1 MELVNP
7 SNEPMSDHQPVVDF
21 RKMNKRAIPPVDSLN
36 DLSEV
41 ELAENLGELFILN
54 QTLSGERSPEVS
66 IGGRTLQVYSPFKEI
81 RDTLYELRRA
91 GKPVRAIVE
100 FDTYRGNLQLV
111 IRDRTW
117 LKNN

>member
-1 MELVNP
+1 
-7 SNEPMSDHQPVVDF
+7 
-21 RKMNKRAIPPVDSLN
+21 
-36 DLSEV
+36 V
-41 ELAENLGELFILN
+41 EMAENLGELFILN
-54 QTLSGERSPEVS
+54 QTLSGERRVEVT
-66 IGGRTLQVYSPFKEI
+66 IGGRILQVYSPIKEI
-81 RDTLYELRRA
+81 RDTLFEMRKA